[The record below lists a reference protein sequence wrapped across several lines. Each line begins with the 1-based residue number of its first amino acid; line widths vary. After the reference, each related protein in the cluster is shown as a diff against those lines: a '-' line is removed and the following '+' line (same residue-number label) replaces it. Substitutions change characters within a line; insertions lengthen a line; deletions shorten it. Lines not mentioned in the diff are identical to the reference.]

1 MFFWLSPTSLPR
13 LDMSI
18 LPPSGAGFGVAD
30 VRFGVADVRL
40 GMADVGLEWLMSG
53 WEWLMLAWEWLM
65 SHRVE
70 KAPEPSPSAHSVP
83 GASLSASLSVSTP

>member
-30 VRFGVADVRL
+30 VRFGVADVRV
-40 GMADVGLEWLMSG
+40 GMADVGMGMADVTRSG
-53 WEWLMLAWEWLM
+53 
-65 SHRVE
+65 
-70 KAPEPSPSAHSVP
+70 K
-83 GASLSASLSVSTP
+83 GT